1 MVCCDLFHSTGAAT
15 KPSLP
20 IAFLGWTDETENLF
34 PSVRPLDLI
43 TDDKLG
49 GWGRGLGE
57 VFGFKNE
64 EVVLENNTM

>member
-49 GWGRGLGE
+49 DGVGGWEKFLDLKMRRLY
-57 VFGFKNE
+57 
-64 EVVLENNTM
+64 